1 MEKDYQTDA
10 KPRGKNLVGIGI
22 LLLGLAI
29 YAVAAAAVGD
39 LIADW
44 WLGVQILYYLI
55 AGIIWIFPAR
65 KLFGWMA
72 KK

>member
-10 KPRGKNLVGIGI
+10 KPRGKNLVGVAI
-22 LLLGLAI
+22 LLFGLAI

-44 WLGVQILYYLI
+44 WVAVQILYYLI
-55 AGIIWIFPAR
+55 AGIVWIFPAR
-65 KLFGWMA
+65 KLFVWMA
-72 KK
+72 K